1 LNTPPD
7 PKKTVQSFFRDRA
20 ANGQRGKRL
29 PAPLGHADN
38 AIEAAGF
45 PGVRLSID
53 EADEALRSVA
63 DRLAP
68 LRPLLGRDDFNI
80 LALSGGAAGGAFG
93 AGALVGLT
101 KAGTRPRFAIVTG
114 VSTGALIAPFA
125 FLGPAWDDRL
135 AEAYVG
141 GHAADLL
148 SLKRLGPTLGPSLFR
163 GDSLDGLVAPFVDLE
178 MIEAIAGEHARGRRL
193 LIATTNLDSQ
203 KATIWDMGE
212 IATRGGEAAVRL
224 FRDVLVASATLP
236 GLFPP
241 KLIDVEAP
249 DGEGGVTRYQ
259 EMHADGGIAAPLFL
273 MPDALLRWRELGQRL
288 RRGRVYVIFNTVLD
302 PSPRTTA
309 PGVTSIMGRS
319 FETMLRF
326 SYRQALSVAAGFCAR
341 HNLPLWSASI
351 PASFSHF
358 NMMKFETAVM
368 RQTFDDAEALAIS
381 GRLWSSAIPTPEPLW
396 RGLFKRQAPT
406 RRQTVKDP
414 ILAPAL
420 AALDE
425 PPIDLATDLAV
436 GPGVEREEPIS

>member
-7 PKKTVQSFFRDRA
+7 PKKTVQTFFRDRA
-20 ANGQRGKRL
+20 ANSARGKRL
-29 PAPLGHADN
+29 EAPPAHA
-38 AIEAAGF
+38 EAEVEALGF
-45 PGVRLSID
+45 PGVRLSLD
-53 EADEALRSVA
+53 EADAALKTVA

-68 LRPLLGRDDFNI
+68 MRPLLGREDFNI

-101 KAGTRPRFAIVTG
+101 KAGTRPEFAIVTG
-114 VSTGALIAPFA
+114 VSTGALIAPLA
-125 FLGPAWDDRL
+125 FLGSAWDDRL
-135 AEAYVG
+135 ADAYVG
-141 GHAADLL
+141 GHAAELM
-148 SLKRLGPTLGPSLFR
+148 SFKRLGPTLGPSLFR
-163 GDSLDGLVAPFVDLE
+163 GDSLDGLVAPFIDLPL
-178 MIEAIAGEHARGRRL
+178 IEAVAREHAKGRRL

-203 KATIWDMGE
+203 KAAIWDMGA
-212 IATRGGEAAVRL
+212 IATQGGETAVKL

-249 DGEGGVTRYQ
+249 DGEGGVVRYQ

-273 MPDALLRWRELGQRL
+273 MPDALLRWRDLGQRL

-302 PSPRTTA
+302 PSPRTTP

-341 HNLPLWSASI
+341 HNLPLWAASI
-351 PASFSHF
+351 PANFSDF

-368 RQTFDDAEALAIS
+368 KRTFDDAEALAIS
-381 GRLWSSAIPTPEPLW
+381 GRLWSSPIPSPEPLW
-396 RGLFKRQAPT
+396 RGLFKRQVPA
-406 RRQTVKDP
+406 RRETVKDP
-414 ILAPAL
+414 ILVPTNLAL
-420 AALDE
+420 SDGGEPDE
-425 PPIDLATDLAV
+425 
-436 GPGVEREEPIS
+436 GEPIS

>member
-1 LNTPPD
+1 MNTPSD
-7 PKKTVQSFFRDRA
+7 PKNAVSNFFRDRA
-20 ANGQRGKRL
+20 ANSQRGKRL
-29 PAPLGHADN
+29 PAPLTQPDN
-38 AIEAAGF
+38 QVEALGF
-45 PGVRLSID
+45 PGVRLSVD
-53 EADEALRSVA
+53 EADEALRNVA

-68 LRPLLGRDDFNI
+68 ARPLLGRDDFNI

-93 AGALVGLT
+93 AGALVGLS
-101 KAGTRPRFAIVTG
+101 KAGTRPHFAIVTG
-114 VSTGALIAPFA
+114 VSTGALIAPLA
-125 FLGPAWDDRL
+125 FLGPDWDDRL
-135 AEAYVG
+135 TDAYVG
-141 GHAADLL
+141 GHAAELL

-163 GDSLDGLVAPFVDLE
+163 GDSLDGLVAPFIDLE
-178 MIEAIAGEHARGRRL
+178 MIEAVAREHAKGRRL

-203 KATIWDMGE
+203 KATIWDMGA
-212 IATRGGEAAVRL
+212 IATQGGDGAVKL

-249 DGEGGVTRYQ
+249 DGEGGMARYQ

-302 PSPRTTA
+302 PAPRTTQ

-351 PASFSHF
+351 PTSFENF
-358 NMMKFETAVM
+358 NMMKFETAQM

-381 GRLWSSAIPTPEPLW
+381 GRLWSSAIPASEPLW
-396 RGLFKRQAPT
+396 RGLFKRQPT
-406 RRQTVKDP
+406 ARDRTVKDP
-414 ILAPAL
+414 ILVPSADLTPAEDSVANRAP
-420 AALDE
+420 
-425 PPIDLATDLAV
+425 DL
-436 GPGVEREEPIS
+436 EEPIS

>member
-1 LNTPPD
+1 LNTPSD
-7 PKKTVQSFFRDRA
+7 PKKTVQTFFRERA

-29 PAPLGHADN
+29 PAPLTQAD
-38 AIEAAGF
+38 AAVEAVGF
-45 PGVRLSID
+45 PGVRLSVD
-53 EADEALRSVA
+53 EADEALRNVA

-68 LRPLLGRDDFNI
+68 MRPLLGRDDFNI

-101 KAGTRPRFAIVTG
+101 KAGTRPNFAIVTG
-114 VSTGALIAPFA
+114 VSTGALIAPLA
-125 FLGPAWDDRL
+125 FLGSDWDERL
-135 AEAYVG
+135 ADAYIG
-141 GHAADLL
+141 GHAAELL
-148 SLKRLGPTLGPSLFR
+148 SLKRLGPLGPSLFR

-178 MIEAIAGEHARGRRL
+178 MIEAIAREHANGRRL

-203 KATIWDMGE
+203 KATIWDMGA
-212 IATRGGEAAVRL
+212 IATRGGEDAVHL

-241 KLIDVEAP
+241 KLFDVEAP
-249 DGEGGVTRYQ
+249 DGEGGMTRYQ

-302 PSPRTTA
+302 PSPRTTQT
-309 PGVTSIMGRS
+309 GVTSIMGRS

-351 PASFSHF
+351 PTSFENF
-358 NMMKFETAVM
+358 NMMKFETASM

-381 GRLWSSAIPTPEPLW
+381 GRLWSSALPTSEPLW
-396 RGLFKRQAPT
+396 RGLFKRQSPT

-414 ILAPAL
+414 ILAPAT
-420 AALDE
+420 
-425 PPIDLATDLAV
+425 DLIATDEILAD
-436 GPGVEREEPIS
+436 REDPIS

>member
-1 LNTPPD
+1 LNIPPD
-7 PKKTVQSFFRDRA
+7 SKKTVQNFFRDRA
-20 ANGQRGKRL
+20 ANGSRGKRL
-29 PAPLGHADN
+29 PAPLGHADR

-80 LALSGGAAGGAFG
+80 LALSGGAA
-93 AGALVGLT
+93 
-101 KAGTRPRFAIVTG
+101 
-114 VSTGALIAPFA
+114 
-125 FLGPAWDDRL
+125 
-135 AEAYVG
+135 
-141 GHAADLL
+141 DLL
-148 SLKRLGPTLGPSLFR
+148 SLRSLGPTLGPSLFR
-163 GDSLDGLVAPFVDLE
+163 GDSLDGLVAPFVDRE
-178 MIEAIAGEHARGRRL
+178 MIEAVAAEHARGRRL

-212 IATRGGEAAVRL
+212 IASRGGEAAVRL

-241 KLIDVEAP
+241 KLIGVEVP
-249 DGEGGVTRYQ
+249 DGHGGLTRYQ

-302 PSPRTTA
+302 PSPRTTP

-396 RGLFKRQAPT
+396 RGLFKRQPST
-406 RRQTVKDP
+406 RRQAVKDP

-420 AALDE
+420 AAPDE
-425 PPIDLATDLAV
+425 PLIDLATDPAV
-436 GPGVEREEPIS
+436 GPGFEREEPIS

>member
-1 LNTPPD
+1 LNTPQD
-7 PKKTVQSFFRDRA
+7 PKKTVQNFFRDRA
-20 ANGQRGKRL
+20 TNGQRGKRL
-29 PAPLGHADN
+29 PAPLTQSDREV
-38 AIEAAGF
+38 EAVGF
-45 PGVRLSID
+45 PGVRLSVD
-53 EADEALRSVA
+53 EADEALRNVA

-93 AGALVGLT
+93 AGALIGLS
-101 KAGTRPRFAIVTG
+101 KAGTRPEFAIVTG

-125 FLGPAWDDRL
+125 FLGPEWDDRL
-135 AEAYVG
+135 ADAYVG

-148 SLKRLGPTLGPSLFR
+148 SFKRLGPGLGPSLFR
-163 GDSLDGLVAPFVDLE
+163 GDSLDGLVSPFIDLD
-178 MIEAIAGEHARGRRL
+178 MIEAVAREHARGRRL

-203 KATIWDMGE
+203 KVTIWDMGA
-212 IATRGGEAAVRL
+212 IATRGGEDAVRL
-224 FRDVLVASATLP
+224 FREVLVASATLP

-249 DGEGGVTRYQ
+249 DGHGGMTHYQ

-302 PSPRTTA
+302 PSPRTTP

-341 HNLPLWSASI
+341 HTLPLWSASI
-351 PASFSHF
+351 PVSFSDF
-358 NMMKFETAVM
+358 NMMKFETALM
-368 RQTFDDAEALAIS
+368 KKTFDDAEALAIS

-396 RGLFKRQAPT
+396 RGLF
-406 RRQTVKDP
+406 RRQPSTRGRTVKDP
-414 ILAPAL
+414 ILAPA
-420 AALDE
+420 AALTPAGEASVDVA
-425 PPIDLATDLAV
+425 PHRGPDL
-436 GPGVEREEPIS
+436 EEPIS

>member
-1 LNTPPD
+1 MNTPPD
-7 PKKTVQSFFRDRA
+7 SKKTVQTFFRERA
-20 ANGQRGKRL
+20 ASGQRGKRL
-29 PAPLGHADN
+29 SAPLSQPDA
-38 AIEAAGF
+38 AIEAVGF

-53 EADEALRSVA
+53 EADEALRTVA

-68 LRPLLGRDDFNI
+68 MRPLLGREDFNI

-101 KAGTRPRFAIVTG
+101 KAGTRPTFAIVTG
-114 VSTGALIAPFA
+114 VSTGALIAPLA
-125 FLGPAWDDRL
+125 FLGSEWDDRL
-135 AEAYVG
+135 ADAYIG
-141 GHAADLL
+141 GHAAELL
-148 SLKRLGPTLGPSLFR
+148 SLKRLGATLGPSLFR

-178 MIEAIAGEHARGRRL
+178 MIEAIAHEHARGRRL

-203 KATIWDMGE
+203 KATIWDMGA
-212 IATRGGEAAVRL
+212 IATRGGEEAVHL

-241 KLIDVEAP
+241 KLFDVEAP
-249 DGEGGVTRYQ
+249 DGEGGMARYQ

-302 PSPRTTA
+302 PSPRTT
-309 PGVTSIMGRS
+309 PTGVTSIMGRS

-351 PASFSHF
+351 PTSFENFS
-358 NMMKFETAVM
+358 MMKFETAIM
-368 RQTFDDAEALAIS
+368 KQTFDNAEALAIS
-381 GRLWSSAIPTPEPLW
+381 GRLWSSALPTPEPLW
-396 RGLFKRQAPT
+396 RGLFKRQSPA

-414 ILAPAL
+414 ILTP
-420 AALDE
+420 
-425 PPIDLATDLAV
+425 ATDLVVADETLV
-436 GPGVEREEPIS
+436 DREEPIS

>member
-1 LNTPPD
+1 MNTPPD
-7 PKKTVQSFFRDRA
+7 SKKTAQTFFWDRA

-29 PAPLGHADN
+29 PAPLTQADSTV
-38 AIEAAGF
+38 EAVGF
-45 PGVRLSID
+45 PGVRLSVD
-53 EADEALRSVA
+53 EADEALRNVA

-101 KAGTRPRFAIVTG
+101 KAGTRPEFAIVTG

-125 FLGPAWDDRL
+125 FLGSEWDERL
-135 AEAYVG
+135 ADAYVG

-148 SLKRLGPTLGPSLFR
+148 SFKRLGPGLGPSLFR
-163 GDSLDGLVAPFVDLE
+163 GDGLDGLVSPFIDLD
-178 MIEAIAGEHARGRRL
+178 MIAAVAREHAKGRRL

-203 KATIWDMGE
+203 KVTIWDMGA
-212 IATRGGEAAVRL
+212 IATQGGDDAVRL
-224 FRDVLVASATLP
+224 FREVLVASATLP

-249 DGEGGVTRYQ
+249 DGHGGMTHYQ

-302 PSPRTTA
+302 PSPRTTP

-351 PASFSHF
+351 PVSFSGF
-358 NMMKFETAVM
+358 NMMKFETALM
-368 RQTFDDAEALAIS
+368 KRTFDDAEALAIS
-381 GRLWSSAIPTPEPLW
+381 GQLWSSAIPTPEPLW
-396 RGLFKRQAPT
+396 RGLFKRQPP
-406 RRQTVKDP
+406 RGRTVKDP
-414 ILAPAL
+414 ILAPTTGLAL
-420 AALDE
+420 SEGTSAEL
-425 PPIDLATDLAV
+425 
-436 GPGVEREEPIS
+436 GVVSDREEPIS

>member
-1 LNTPPD
+1 MNTPSD
-7 PKKTVQSFFRDRA
+7 PKKTVQNFFRDRA
-20 ANGQRGKRL
+20 TNSQRGKRL
-29 PAPLGHADN
+29 PAPLNRPDSEV
-38 AIEAAGF
+38 EAAGF
-45 PGVRLSID
+45 PGVRLSVD
-53 EADEALRSVA
+53 EADEALRNVA

-68 LRPLLGRDDFNI
+68 MRPLLGGTDFNI

-101 KAGTRPRFAIVTG
+101 KAGTRPEFAIVTG

-125 FLGPAWDDRL
+125 FLGPKWDDRL
-135 AEAYVG
+135 ADAYVG
-141 GHAADLL
+141 GHAAELL

-163 GDSLDGLVAPFVDLE
+163 GDSLDGLVAPFIDLE
-178 MIEAIAGEHARGRRL
+178 MIEAVAREHAHGRRL

-203 KATIWDMGE
+203 KATIWDMGA
-212 IATRGGEAAVRL
+212 IATHGGEAALRL
-224 FRDVLVASATLP
+224 FREVLVASATLP

-249 DGEGGVTRYQ
+249 DGEGGKARYQ

-341 HNLPLWSASI
+341 HNLPLWAASI
-351 PASFSHF
+351 PATFSDF

-368 RQTFDDAEALAIS
+368 KRTFDDAEALAIS

-396 RGLFKRQAPT
+396 RGLFKRQAAT
-406 RRQTVKDP
+406 RRDTVKDP
-414 ILAPAL
+414 ILVPT
-420 AALDE
+420 
-425 PPIDLATDLAV
+425 TDLALPDA
-436 GPGVEREEPIS
+436 GSAAERDEPIS